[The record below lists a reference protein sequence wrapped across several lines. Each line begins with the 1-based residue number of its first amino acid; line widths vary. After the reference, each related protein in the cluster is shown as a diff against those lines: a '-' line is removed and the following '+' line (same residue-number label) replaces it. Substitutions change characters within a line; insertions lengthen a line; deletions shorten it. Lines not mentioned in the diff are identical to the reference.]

1 MKVRNMKKRILQV
14 IVLAAALYGI
24 HYYIEYAAYQKSI
37 SKIEITDTTAEGIPD
52 GTYEGSSDTGF
63 VRARVEVTVTSEKIT
78 DIRLVEHI
86 NERGQKAE
94 AVVDEVKKKQTTNV
108 ETVSGATNS
117 SRVILEA
124 IQRALEEGKE
134 HE

>member
-1 MKVRNMKKRILQV
+1 MCNMKMRILQV
-14 IVLAAALYGI
+14 VVLAAVLYGL
-24 HYYIEYAAYQKSI
+24 HYYIEYAAYQKAI
-37 SKIEITDTTAEGIPD
+37 SKIEITDTTAEGVPD

-63 VRARVEVTVTSEKIT
+63 VRASVEVTVKNEEIT

-86 NERGQKAE
+86 NERGKKAE
-94 AVVDEVKKKQTTNV
+94 TVIDEVKQKQTTKV

-134 HE
+134 NE

>member
-1 MKVRNMKKRILQV
+1 MRMRGIKIRILQAV
-14 IVLAAALYGI
+14 ILVVALYGV
-24 HYYIEYAAYQKSI
+24 HYYIEYAAYQRAI
-37 SKIEITDTTAEGIPD
+37 SKIEITDTTAEDVPD
-52 GTYEGSSDTGF
+52 GVYEGSSDTGF
-63 VRARVEVTVTSEKIT
+63 VRACVEVTVKNEKIT

-86 NERGQKAE
+86 NERGEKAE
-94 AVVDEVKKKQTTNV
+94 TVIDEVKQKQTTQV

-134 HE
+134 NG